1 MVMASRSFVQQWGLL
16 APISLFVIFP
26 LTYVIGKLGFQ
37 FGPQILFIALRMFL
51 SGGVLLAFHKYVRK
65 GSCTFDKKD
74 TLLFLQVAFFGIGAY
89 IPEFWALKYVS
100 VSKVA
105 LLFLSIPF
113 FSALFEAYFATAR
126 ITRNKI
132 IGLVIGFSGLLP
144 LIIFGS
150 TENSFSS
157 FYGITLPELVILLS
171 AAGYSFGWVSVK
183 KLVTERN
190 YKGEFVNAVTMLLGG
205 LLALVSSF
213 FLEGWTGYTPPVT
226 DWPAFLFYITMI
238 SAVGII
244 CYSFYAF
251 LLKYY
256 SATMIAF
263 SGFTEPFFAA
273 LYAWILLGET
283 VTVLFFVSLGI
294 VSFGLYIFYKEELR
308 LTV

>member
-1 MVMASRSFVQQWGLL
+1 MTSRSFVEQWGLF

-51 SGGVLLAFHKYVRK
+51 SGGVLLTIHRYVKK

-113 FSALFEAYFATAR
+113 FSALFEAYFGTAT
-126 ITRNKI
+126 ITRTKI
-132 IGLVIGFSGLLP
+132 IGLIIGFSGILP

-150 TENSFSS
+150 TEKSFSS
-157 FYGITLPELVILLS
+157 FYGITIPELVILLS

-183 KLVTERN
+183 KLVTQRN

-205 LLALVSSF
+205 LLALISSF
-213 FLEGWTGYTPPVT
+213 FIDGWTGIIPPVNN
-226 DWPAFLFYITMI
+226 WPAFLFYITMI
-238 SAVGII
+238 SVVGIM

-283 VTVLFFVSLGI
+283 VTTLFFVSLLI

-308 LTV
+308 LIV